1 MVSTAFT
8 KNPNSEYAI
17 FANYSSSEICSVQ
30 RCGRALRH
38 KSPVIIM
45 PFYKNTREE
54 EILADM
60 IKDFNPDSI
69 HTVTSLT
76 ELESLL
82 KK

>member
-1 MVSTAFT
+1 M
-8 KNPNSEYAI
+8 
-17 FANYSSSEICSVQ
+17 Q